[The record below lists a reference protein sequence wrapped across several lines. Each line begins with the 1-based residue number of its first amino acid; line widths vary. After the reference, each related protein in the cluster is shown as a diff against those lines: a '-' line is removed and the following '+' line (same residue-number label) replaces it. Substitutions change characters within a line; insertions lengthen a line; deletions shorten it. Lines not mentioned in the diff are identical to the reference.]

1 MLLSDMYKR
10 IVFYGVAVA
19 IVVCLIGML
28 RPVVVSSCNVVI
40 RNAADSITRDHIFN
54 SLDAEGIE
62 IMTLGSIDNEV
73 LYFKIPESRFD
84 DAIDIV
90 ETIAKSSNTIRILG
104 IDKRGDLWVD
114 RGLGE
119 EFSTDPG
126 QTINQTTDIPK
137 RFRDLVVAINREFPD
152 FEMTNDDVPI
162 TRFLVS
168 KRRYLGSFG
177 EQKTGFDVT
186 FNGLRSDQTTVS
198 TTYQLTD
205 DLANVRTIS
214 AENAE

>member
-19 IVVCLIGML
+19 IVACLIGML

-73 LYFKIPESRFD
+73 LYFRIPKSQFE
-84 DAIDIV
+84 DAKKIV
-90 ETIAKSSNTIRILG
+90 ESIAKSSNTIKILG

-119 EFSTDPG
+119 EFSAKSG
-126 QTINQTTDIPK
+126 QAMELATDIPE
-137 RFRDLVVAINREFPD
+137 RFRELVVAINHEFPD
-152 FEMTNDDVPI
+152 AEMTNNDLPI
-162 TRFLVS
+162 TWFHVS
-168 KRRYLGSFG
+168 KRRYLGLSG
-177 EQKTGFDVT
+177 KYVTGFDVT
-186 FNGLRSDQTTVS
+186 IDTLRSDQTSVS

-205 DLANVRTIS
+205 DLTNVRIVS